1 MGIPPT
7 DNLPTSAI
15 LNQLLGRG
23 DIWVGCAKQTVA
35 RNTVSS
41 GVELLDTMLL
51 GGWPLGSL
59 LEICLQGATGAEWIL
74 LSKSLAAQGSR
85 PIFLLNPPMIP
96 FGPALVEMGID
107 LNRVFV
113 VRTDNKVSF
122 VNAFVELA
130 RASHCSA
137 LLAWQPKESLT
148 YTELRKFLLACS
160 GGNGL
165 YSLIRPASAQ
175 RESSPA
181 TLRLAVSVHGLDLK
195 LSIFKQ
201 RGMLEN
207 YDTVVRVALRD
218 ALNGHLP
225 LNHLHEIQ
233 LPGIPM
239 PNIRRK
245 FNNVIPLRRR

>member
-1 MGIPPT
+1 MEIPPT
-7 DNLPTSAI
+7 DNIHTSAI

-23 DIWVGCAKQTVA
+23 DVWVGRAKQAVA
-35 RNTVSS
+35 RNTLSS
-41 GVELLDTMLL
+41 GIELLDTLL
-51 GGWPLGSL
+51 VGGWPLGSL
-59 LEICLQGATGAEWIL
+59 VEICLQGTTGAEWIL
-74 LSKSLAAQGSR
+74 LSKSLAAQGAR

-96 FGPALVEMGID
+96 FGPALVGMGID

-113 VRTDNKVSF
+113 IRTDSKASF
-122 VNAFVELA
+122 VNAFVELG
-130 RASHCSA
+130 RASQCGA

-160 GGNGL
+160 EGNGL
-165 YSLIRPASAQ
+165 YSLFRPASAQ

-181 TLRLAVSVHGLDLK
+181 NLRVAMSVIGSDLK

-207 YDTVVRVALRD
+207 HDTVVRVGLREV
-218 ALNGHLP
+218 LNGHVP
-225 LNHLHEIQ
+225 LNHLLEIQ
-233 LPGIPM
+233 LPGIPT

-245 FNNVIPLRRR
+245 FTNVIPLRRR